1 MNPHDTI
8 NDILVNLFNEILK
21 LEEEAII
28 TDEFKDITNNDMHI
42 IEAVGLSGENTMSV
56 VAKKLGITAGS
67 LTTSVNSLVNKKY
80 VIRQR
85 NEEDRRVVFL
95 KLTEKGKRAYE
106 HHREYHRQMTEA
118 VISRLDEAE
127 VPILIKTLTGLS
139 ECGRRSG
146 SGSGMR
152 IKRPVLPSYL
162 FIPPLLPQRAQ
173 GHGGDGG
180 DARQAHRAVH
190 LLPPPGRKVGPHG
203 VQQGALLALFALR
216 THDPGYA
223 REQRRVE
230 AQVVRRRGVFFLLR
244 LRPALAA
251 EERPGEAG
259 DALHQLRVRQYLVQA
274 LAEIVHKP
282 SPLTS

>member
-85 NEEDRRVVFL
+85 SEEDRRVVFL

-127 VPILIKTLTGLS
+127 VSILIKTLTGLS
-139 ECGRRSG
+139 EFFR
-146 SGSGMR
+146 
-152 IKRPVLPSYL
+152 
-162 FIPPLLPQRAQ
+162 
-173 GHGGDGG
+173 
-180 DARQAHRAVH
+180 
-190 LLPPPGRKVGPHG
+190 
-203 VQQGALLALFALR
+203 
-216 THDPGYA
+216 GYND
-223 REQRRVE
+223 QMNN
-230 AQVVRRRGVFFLLR
+230 
-244 LRPALAA
+244 
-251 EERPGEAG
+251 
-259 DALHQLRVRQYLVQA
+259 
-274 LAEIVHKP
+274 
-282 SPLTS
+282 

>member
-42 IEAVGLSGENTMSV
+42 IEAVGLSGESTMSV

-106 HHREYHRQMTEA
+106 HHRDYHRQMTEA

-139 ECGRRSG
+139 EFFR
-146 SGSGMR
+146 
-152 IKRPVLPSYL
+152 
-162 FIPPLLPQRAQ
+162 
-173 GHGGDGG
+173 
-180 DARQAHRAVH
+180 
-190 LLPPPGRKVGPHG
+190 
-203 VQQGALLALFALR
+203 
-216 THDPGYA
+216 GYND
-223 REQRRVE
+223 QMNN
-230 AQVVRRRGVFFLLR
+230 
-244 LRPALAA
+244 
-251 EERPGEAG
+251 
-259 DALHQLRVRQYLVQA
+259 
-274 LAEIVHKP
+274 
-282 SPLTS
+282 

>member
-80 VIRQR
+80 VIRHR
-85 NEEDRRVVFL
+85 SEEDRRVVFL

-139 ECGRRSG
+139 EFFR
-146 SGSGMR
+146 
-152 IKRPVLPSYL
+152 
-162 FIPPLLPQRAQ
+162 
-173 GHGGDGG
+173 
-180 DARQAHRAVH
+180 
-190 LLPPPGRKVGPHG
+190 
-203 VQQGALLALFALR
+203 
-216 THDPGYA
+216 GYDD
-223 REQRRVE
+223 QMN
-230 AQVVRRRGVFFLLR
+230 
-244 LRPALAA
+244 
-251 EERPGEAG
+251 
-259 DALHQLRVRQYLVQA
+259 
-274 LAEIVHKP
+274 
-282 SPLTS
+282 T

>member
-85 NEEDRRVVFL
+85 SEEDRRVVFL

-118 VISRLDEAE
+118 VISRLNEAE

-139 ECGRRSG
+139 EFFR
-146 SGSGMR
+146 
-152 IKRPVLPSYL
+152 
-162 FIPPLLPQRAQ
+162 
-173 GHGGDGG
+173 
-180 DARQAHRAVH
+180 
-190 LLPPPGRKVGPHG
+190 
-203 VQQGALLALFALR
+203 
-216 THDPGYA
+216 GYND
-223 REQRRVE
+223 QMNN
-230 AQVVRRRGVFFLLR
+230 
-244 LRPALAA
+244 
-251 EERPGEAG
+251 
-259 DALHQLRVRQYLVQA
+259 
-274 LAEIVHKP
+274 
-282 SPLTS
+282 

>member
-1 MNPHDTI
+1 MESAENRYCKRSGSGIVCLTERSNPMNPHDTI

-85 NEEDRRVVFL
+85 SEEDRRVVFL

-139 ECGRRSG
+139 EFFR
-146 SGSGMR
+146 
-152 IKRPVLPSYL
+152 
-162 FIPPLLPQRAQ
+162 
-173 GHGGDGG
+173 
-180 DARQAHRAVH
+180 
-190 LLPPPGRKVGPHG
+190 
-203 VQQGALLALFALR
+203 
-216 THDPGYA
+216 GYND
-223 REQRRVE
+223 QMNN
-230 AQVVRRRGVFFLLR
+230 
-244 LRPALAA
+244 
-251 EERPGEAG
+251 
-259 DALHQLRVRQYLVQA
+259 
-274 LAEIVHKP
+274 
-282 SPLTS
+282 

>member
-28 TDEFKDITNNDMHI
+28 TDEFRDITNNDMHI

-139 ECGRRSG
+139 EFFR
-146 SGSGMR
+146 
-152 IKRPVLPSYL
+152 
-162 FIPPLLPQRAQ
+162 
-173 GHGGDGG
+173 
-180 DARQAHRAVH
+180 
-190 LLPPPGRKVGPHG
+190 
-203 VQQGALLALFALR
+203 
-216 THDPGYA
+216 GYND
-223 REQRRVE
+223 QMNN
-230 AQVVRRRGVFFLLR
+230 
-244 LRPALAA
+244 
-251 EERPGEAG
+251 
-259 DALHQLRVRQYLVQA
+259 
-274 LAEIVHKP
+274 
-282 SPLTS
+282 

>member
-85 NEEDRRVVFL
+85 SEEDRRVVFL

-139 ECGRRSG
+139 EFFR
-146 SGSGMR
+146 
-152 IKRPVLPSYL
+152 
-162 FIPPLLPQRAQ
+162 
-173 GHGGDGG
+173 
-180 DARQAHRAVH
+180 
-190 LLPPPGRKVGPHG
+190 
-203 VQQGALLALFALR
+203 
-216 THDPGYA
+216 GYND
-223 REQRRVE
+223 QMNN
-230 AQVVRRRGVFFLLR
+230 
-244 LRPALAA
+244 
-251 EERPGEAG
+251 
-259 DALHQLRVRQYLVQA
+259 
-274 LAEIVHKP
+274 
-282 SPLTS
+282 